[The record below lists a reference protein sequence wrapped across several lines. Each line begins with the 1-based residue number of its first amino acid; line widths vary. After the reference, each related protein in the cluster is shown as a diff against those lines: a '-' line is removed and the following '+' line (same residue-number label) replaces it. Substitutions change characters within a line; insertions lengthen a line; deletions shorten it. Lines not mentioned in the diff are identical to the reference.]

1 MLARLQ
7 VGNAHHARR
16 GETGAEDELFF
27 FQTAIL
33 QGDFANFK
41 FHAARRQVAHQRGKF
56 LIVAGL
62 RAFHEKV
69 DALGMRNG
77 NELRL
82 GIDVEVIAHV
92 AQSLGRLGDAGV
104 KMIDNLVL
112 GAGGQR
118 DKDKGDGGGEFE
130 QGFHVTLLCVA
141 RGKSGNA
148 TPFYREY

>member
-1 MLARLQ
+1 MGGVNQ
-7 VGNAHHARR
+7 SYWVRR
-16 GETGAEDELFF
+16 TR
-27 FQTAIL
+27 
-33 QGDFANFK
+33 
-41 FHAARRQVAHQRGKF
+41 HRP
-56 LIVAGL
+56 
-62 RAFHEKV
+62 
-69 DALGMRNG
+69 
-77 NELRL
+77 
-82 GIDVEVIAHV
+82 IAHV